1 MDSFYYFG
9 YASNLDT
16 STLEGRLQTKPLK
29 IGIGILPHYGFRF
42 NHPNPDGSA
51 RANIVPSENESVYG
65 LVFEIKNEDLGYFLS
80 SEPGYDLVEKEIF
93 TKKGRL
99 NALVFIST
107 ETREG
112 LFPKEAYWKVILKGG
127 KESGI
132 PETYLAQ
139 VINRVGKI

>member
-16 STLEGRLQTKPLK
+16 STLEGRLQTRPVK
-29 IGIGILPHYGFRF
+29 IGIGVLRHHGFRF
-42 NHPNPDGSA
+42 NHPNQDGSA

-65 LVFEIKNEDLGYFLS
+65 LIFKIRNHDMEYFLT
-80 SEPGYDLVEKEIF
+80 SEPGYDLEEKEVF
-93 TKKGRL
+93 TKDGKV
-99 NALVFIST
+99 NAFVFISKNT
-107 ETREG
+107 QEG
-112 LFPKEAYWKVILKGG
+112 IFPKEEYWKLILKGG

-132 PETYLAQ
+132 PDSYLAQ